1 MNFQEIMAKCFA
13 KIKVLCILCALVTFL
28 ASECYSQEAEKE
40 LAVKEAQEARE
51 SAERRSLELEL
62 ELRKMRS
69 ELDAL
74 RSRYAALYVESHQVL
89 RNLREMEADAARLI
103 QRKQSEDS
111 DKADV
116 LEALDLMVRRQLEV
130 RQTLLDFEKCLSS
143 LMEVLQPS
151 EAVRSELWRRL
162 TVLKKAVD
170 DSLVPVPQ
178 AIGVGKAS
186 ASVAQVLSLN
196 AKDEAVTLDK
206 GSLNG
211 VRPGKVWCLTDK
223 GGVVIAKFKTIV
235 CRQDFCTAVLVEGK
249 MSHLSEGSLL
259 SPER

>member
-1 MNFQEIMAKCFA
+1 MPNRFA
-13 KIKVLCILCALVTFL
+13 KKIVLCILCSLVTFL
-28 ASECYSQEAEKE
+28 ASECLSQDAENR
-40 LAVKEAQEARE
+40 LVVKEAQEARE

-62 ELRKMRS
+62 ELRKMRG

-89 RNLREMEADAARLI
+89 RNLREMEAEAARLI
-103 QRKQSEDS
+103 QKKQSGDS

-143 LMEVLQPS
+143 LLEVLQPS
-151 EAVRSELWRRL
+151 DAVKSELERRL
-162 TVLKKAVD
+162 AVLKKAVD

-178 AIGVGKAS
+178 VMGVGGVS
-186 ASVAQVLSLN
+186 ATGAQVLSVN
-196 AKDEAVTLDK
+196 RKEETVTLDK

-223 GGVVIAKFKTIV
+223 GGVVLAKLRTIA
-235 CRQDFCTAVLVEGK
+235 CRQDFCTAVLIEGK
-249 MSHLSEGSLL
+249 MSHLNEGALL
-259 SPER
+259 SPEH

>member
-1 MNFQEIMAKCFA
+1 LSKR
-13 KIKVLCILCALVTFL
+13 KVLCILCALVTLL
-28 ASECYSQEAEKE
+28 ASECISQEVGND

-69 ELDAL
+69 EFDAL

-89 RNLREMEADAARLI
+89 RNLREMEAEAARLI
-103 QRKQSEDS
+103 QKKQSGDS

-116 LEALDLMVRRQLEV
+116 LEVLDLLVKRQLQV
-130 RQTLLDFEKCLSS
+130 QQTLLDFEKCLSS

-151 EAVRSELWRRL
+151 EAVKSELWRRL
-162 TVLKKAVD
+162 AVLKKAVEE
-170 DSLVPVPQ
+170 SLVPIPQ
-178 AIGVGKAS
+178 AMGMGS
-186 ASVAQVLSLN
+186 ASQGDAQVLSVN
-196 AKDEAVTLDK
+196 SKEETVTLDK

-223 GGVVIAKFKTIV
+223 KGVIIAKVKTIA
-235 CRQDFCTAVLVEGK
+235 CRHDFCSAVLVEGK
-249 MSHLSEGSLL
+249 IGLINEGALL
-259 SPER
+259 SPEH

>member
-1 MNFQEIMAKCFA
+1 MANRFA
-13 KIKVLCILCALVTFL
+13 KKRVLCILCTLVTFL
-28 ASECYSQEAEKE
+28 ASECISQE
-40 LAVKEAQEARE
+40 LGNRLVVKEAQEARE

-62 ELRKMRS
+62 ELRKMRG

-89 RNLREMEADAARLI
+89 RNLREMEAEAARLI
-103 QRKQSEDS
+103 QKKQSGDS

-143 LMEVLQPS
+143 LLEVLQPS
-151 EAVRSELWRRL
+151 EAVKSELERRL
-162 TVLKKAVD
+162 AVLKKAVD

-178 AIGVGKAS
+178 ITGSAS
-186 ASVAQVLSLN
+186 ATGAQVLSVN
-196 AKDEAVTLDK
+196 SKEETVTLDK

-211 VRPGKVWCLTDK
+211 IRPGKVWCLTDK
-223 GGVVIAKFKTIV
+223 GGVVIAKLRTIA
-235 CRQDFCTAVLVEGK
+235 CRQDFSTAVLIEGK
-249 MSHLSEGSLL
+249 MGHVIEGALL
-259 SPER
+259 SLEH